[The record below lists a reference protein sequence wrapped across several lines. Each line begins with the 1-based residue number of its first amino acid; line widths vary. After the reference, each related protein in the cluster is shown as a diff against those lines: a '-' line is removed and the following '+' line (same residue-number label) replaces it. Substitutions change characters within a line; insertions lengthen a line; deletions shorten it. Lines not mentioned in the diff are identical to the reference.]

1 MSEFMSDADV
11 VARALEHIENK
22 TTDRSDDVWRE
33 PVENYRKP
41 ERFAQELALFK
52 TLPIPDV
59 DEMETRLAEVTV
71 IETKG
76 IIFVIQ
82 QKPSAS
88 RTDAIKLLDK
98 LPDVIKADQI
108 IFAETEMI
116 VEANWKLHLESF
128 LEGYHIKPAHKTTF
142 FPYGYDNV
150 NVVEFSGP
158 HSRVT
163 FPFRRI
169 EALKDVSLEDH
180 KLSNELTY
188 VNHLFPNVFSPLVRL
203 SRPLFI
209 FIKKCCNDS
218 HGRNFANTVTVQTP
232 CLSRSVAYLPA
243 HVSDY

>member
-41 ERFAQELALFK
+41 ERFAQELGLFK
-52 TLPIPDV
+52 TLPIPFCPSAALTKPGDYIAREAAKTPLIVVRGQDGKARAFKNACRHRGAELVAGSGCVGAFVCPYHGWSYGLDGALRGIPHADGFPDV

-116 VEANWKLHLESF
+116 VDLCES
-128 LEGYHIKPAHKTTF
+128 
-142 FPYGYDNV
+142 
-150 NVVEFSGP
+150 
-158 HSRVT
+158 
-163 FPFRRI
+163 
-169 EALKDVSLEDH
+169 SLSECNLGRAVPSSH
-180 KLSNELTY
+180 TRHNGAPECI
-188 VNHLFPNVFSPLVRL
+188 PN
-203 SRPLFI
+203 
-209 FIKKCCNDS
+209 
-218 HGRNFANTVTVQTP
+218 
-232 CLSRSVAYLPA
+232 
-243 HVSDY
+243 